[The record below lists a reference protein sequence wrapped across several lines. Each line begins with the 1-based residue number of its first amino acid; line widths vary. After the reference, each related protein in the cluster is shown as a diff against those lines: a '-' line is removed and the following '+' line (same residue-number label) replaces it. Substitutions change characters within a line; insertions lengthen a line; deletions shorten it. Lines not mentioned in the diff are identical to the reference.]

1 MPAFERNEIVS
12 ATQLVRSFST
22 YLGNLKSR
30 NITKL
35 GIIRNNE
42 MEAVVLPI
50 TEYERL
56 YNAAQNSER
65 KNIKDFFGAIDNDT
79 FTQMEKAVAECRQV
93 DLNEW

>member
-56 YNAAQNSER
+56 YNAA
-65 KNIKDFFGAIDNDT
+65 KKY
-79 FTQMEKAVAECRQV
+79 
-93 DLNEW
+93 

>member
-56 YNAAQNSER
+56 YNAAQKSER
-65 KNIKDFFGAIDNDT
+65 KNIKDIFGAIDNGT